1 MHTVQLLR
9 QLAFCSDDF
18 DILSFMNPSK
28 TRRGIDDPPFDDEVV
43 LHPSCD
49 ASLSSRIQI
58 HVEAEQLAAVK
69 PSARWCSLR
78 LEDDPFQLR
87 PPVVHRCSNFKSR
100 LPHQIVSKEPE
111 SLLNSNTTSTLEG
124 GFIDLYRYFT
134 FQISTTTIVY
144 YGIVASE
151 ASLLVSGRA

>member
-1 MHTVQLLR
+1 
-9 QLAFCSDDF
+9 
-18 DILSFMNPSK
+18 MNPSK

-87 PPVVHRCSNFKSR
+87 PPVVHRCSNFKSL

-111 SLLNSNTTSTLEG
+111 SLLNSNTTSTLQWIHRPKDISL
-124 GFIDLYRYFT
+124 FR
-134 FQISTTTIVY
+134 FQQQL
-144 YGIVASE
+144 
-151 ASLLVSGRA
+151 LLVVVHYTVSSIYYSVQYTLVH